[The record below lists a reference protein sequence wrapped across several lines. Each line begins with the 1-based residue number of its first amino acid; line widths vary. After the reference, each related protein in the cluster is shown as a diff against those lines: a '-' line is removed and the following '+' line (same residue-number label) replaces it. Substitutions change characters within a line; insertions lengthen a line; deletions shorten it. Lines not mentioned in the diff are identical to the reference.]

1 MTSKTSSF
9 LKFLSP
15 LDVMPSNG
23 DHTDH
28 DYIKTI
34 SYRITNVPIKCLKGS
49 VKLCDY
55 TINAYIDD

>member
-15 LDVMPSNG
+15 LDIMPSNG

-49 VKLCDY
+49 VKTSAFTLS
-55 TINAYIDD
+55 TLT